1 MAGDERGN
9 GWTLGTLKEFL
20 EDKIIQGETRTAE
33 RFALSKLAVDA
44 ALAAA
49 EKAITA
55 AMAAAEKAV
64 TKAEVAAEKRFDSV
78 NEFRNAMKDQQTT
91 FADKAQTDFRLA
103 ALEKRLDLSGGRSI
117 GRNDVIGWI
126 VACIATA
133 AAVVAAIMALRGH

>member
-1 MAGDERGN
+1 MAGKK
-9 GWTLGTLKEFL
+9 GWTLWTLKEFL
-20 EDKIIQGETRTAE
+20 EDKIVQGEARTAE

-78 NEFRNAMKDQQTT
+78 NEFRNAMKDQQST

-103 ALEKRLDLSGGRSI
+103 ALEKRDEVSGGRST
-117 GRNDVIGWI
+117 GRNDVLGWI
-126 VACIATA
+126 VAAVLFV
-133 AAVVAAIMALRGH
+133 AAVASPVLTIMAMRGH